1 MSLASLC
8 DVLLDALAYD
18 PKECV
23 CFSVTPTD
31 EAVADLEI
39 VCRQIR
45 LSILQNLA
53 VNDDTIA
60 GILDRTK
67 DVNVDVRKE
76 AYEVLGKNVAVDLD
90 NEDENDEEYDD
101 EDDEEKVNGE
111 MGRAHPR
118 NLTIFQRDSIIKNG
132 LGDRESNIR
141 KSAVRLLII
150 WIGAVAMGPQA
161 ALLHLDGNGTVNNIP
176 TAQDKQKQE
185 VTLLEDVNLVQLL
198 CLFNL
203 RATNEELSGA
213 IIHIFEAHPQV
224 TNALSDSFTASNWSS
239 FTPEMVFLMR
249 VYVEYCVKI
258 KSDARLEEM
267 LPVTTALAFHLH
279 ERFKVLVEAIQETHE
294 EYDDG
299 DDVARATRQDDIDDK
314 EFVAIEMVK
323 IAIHGD
329 FGDEI
334 GRRKMQQMVC
344 E

>member
-1 MSLASLC
+1 MIQKSA
-8 DVLLDALAYD
+8 
-18 PKECV
+18 CV
-23 CFSVTPTD
+23 VSD
-31 EAVADLEI
+31 KAIDLEL

-45 LSILQNLA
+45 LSILQNLT

-67 DVNVDVRKE
+67 DTNVDVRKE
-76 AYEVLGKNVAVDLD
+76 AYVVLGKNVTPGPDD
-90 NEDENDEEYDD
+90 ESENDVEYEE
-101 EDDEEKVNGE
+101 EEEEEEKANGE

-132 LGDRESNIR
+132 LGDRDSNVR
-141 KSAVRLLII
+141 ESAVKLLTT
-150 WIGAVAMGPQA
+150 WIDAVAVGPQT
-161 ALLHLDGNGTVNNIP
+161 ALLRLNGNGTADNIP
-176 TAQDKQKQE
+176 AAQEKQKQKAI
-185 VTLLEDVNLVQLL
+185 LLEDVNLVQLL
-198 CLFNL
+198 RLFNL
-203 RATNEELSGA
+203 RVTSEELSGA
-213 IIHIFEAHPQV
+213 IIHIFEAYPQL
-224 TNALSDSFTASNWSS
+224 TNAISDSFTTSNWPSL
-239 FTPEMVFLMR
+239 TPEMVFLMR

-258 KSDARLEEM
+258 KSNARLEEM

-279 ERFKVLVEAIQETHE
+279 DRFKVLVEAIQETHE
-294 EYDDG
+294 EYDDS
-299 DDVARATRQDDIDDK
+299 DDVARAIRQDDIDDK